1 MFATAFKTM
10 FVINKLIL
18 HNCWKKSNISSSY
31 MLIVSFSKLFYIR
44 CFLVATATT
53 VHRAIRM
60 AVLFAIL
67 HHLKTKGEADL
78 YLKNL
83 G

>member
-1 MFATAFKTM
+1 MFATAFKTV

-18 HNCWKKSNISSSY
+18 HNCWKKKQHFQLLYANS
-31 MLIVSFSKLFYIR
+31 LFLKIILHQM
-44 CFLVATATT
+44 FLVATATT

-67 HHLKTKGEADL
+67 HHLKTKGETDL
-78 YLKNL
+78 Y
-83 G
+83 